1 MKKTWFNDLL
11 RKMFTLLIPLILIN
25 SLNVLTYIINSIWVG
40 KLIGETGVATITNCY
55 SVTIMLT
62 AIIMGIASAVSVLI
76 AQSYGAGNEKGINE
90 IISFGYLISV
100 VVGIATFA
108 IVMIFSPF
116 FMNIL
121 GTPESIYADVRIY
134 LSLYSFAFI
143 FNILLNVMSE
153 SVRALGNTKIPLL
166 FVGIETAINI
176 IFVPTFIFGGFGIAG
191 VGCANVL
198 AKIFTCIFAGIIIY
212 KKYLVLRFDM
222 ENLKFRFD
230 ILKKIIYVGVP
241 IMVEQLIIATVISL
255 ETGISNRAG
264 VLGSAAYGVVAKWEQ
279 IFLVISQSLQALITI
294 MVGQNI
300 TKKNME
306 NVYRIIK
313 CGIILAALP
322 MTVIAIISY
331 VEPEFFCKIFIN
343 SNDVIT
349 ASVEYLSIV
358 GIAYILMPIRLIFNG
373 FIIGTAH
380 TRYLLF
386 SSTTASVGEVIVMYI
401 LQNSSALESMTILGV
416 SVLTYVL
423 LDIFFCFLFFVKGR
437 WKRNLMFR

>member
-11 RKMFTLLIPLILIN
+11 GKMFTLLIPLILIN

-40 KLIGETGVATITNCY
+40 RLIGETGVATIINCY
-55 SVTIMLT
+55 SITIMLT
-62 AIIMGIASAVSVLI
+62 AIIVGIASAVSVLI
-76 AQSYGAGNEKGINE
+76 AQSYGVGNEKGINE
-90 IISFGYLISV
+90 VINFGYLISV
-100 VVGIATFA
+100 IVGIVTFA
-108 IVMIFSPF
+108 IVIFFSPL

-143 FNILLNVMSE
+143 FNLLLNVMSE
-153 SVRALGNTKIPLL
+153 SVRALGDTKTPLL
-166 FVGIETAINI
+166 FVGIETVINI
-176 IFVPTFIFGGFGIAG
+176 ILVPIFILGGFGIAG

-198 AKIFTCIFAGIIIY
+198 AKIFTCIIVRIIIY
-212 KKYLVLRFDM
+212 KKYPVLRLDL
-222 ENLKFRFD
+222 ENFNFRFD
-230 ILKKIIYVGVP
+230 VLKKIIYVSVP
-241 IMVEQLIIATVISL
+241 IMVEQLIIAAVISL

-279 IFLVISQSLQALITI
+279 VFLVLSQSLQSLITI
-294 MVGQNI
+294 MIGQNI
-300 TKKNME
+300 TKKSME
-306 NVYRIIK
+306 NVYRIVI
-313 CGIILAALP
+313 CGIVLAVLP

-331 VEPEFFCKIFIN
+331 VKPEFFCKLFIN
-343 SNDVIT
+343 SDDVIT
-349 ASVEYLSIV
+349 ASMEYLSIV
-358 GIAYILMPIRLIFNG
+358 GIAYILMPMRLIFNG

-401 LQNSSALESMTILGV
+401 LKNRSSLESMTILGL

-423 LDIFFCFLFFVKGR
+423 LDIFFCFLFFVRGS
-437 WKRNLMFR
+437 WKKNFDV